1 MRAPLSLVVVSSL
14 LLAACGPTVDLTKG
28 LQVADLTTGWHDA
41 GILPDGNNKIV
52 PAVSFKVKN
61 VSGQALRALQ
71 VNVIFKRLND
81 EVEWGS
87 TFFVVSKSDGL
98 AAGAVSDPLAAN
110 SQQGYTS
117 IDPRAAMLHNK
128 EFVDARVQL
137 FAKYGA
143 VQWTKIGEYQ
153 IDRRLLN
160 P

>member
-1 MRAPLSLVVVSSL
+1 MKAPLSLVVLSSL
-14 LLAACGPTVDLTKG
+14 LFAACGPKVDLTKG
-28 LQVADLTTGWHDA
+28 LEVVDLTSGWHDA

-52 PAVSFKVKN
+52 PAVAFKVKN
-61 VSGQALRALQ
+61 VSDQDLRALQ

-81 EVEWGS
+81 EIEWGS
-87 TFFVVSKSDGL
+87 SFFVVSKSDGL
-98 AAGAVSDPLAAN
+98 AVGAVSDQISAN

-117 IDPRAAMLHNK
+117 IDPRANMLHNK

-137 FAKYGA
+137 FAKYGS
-143 VQWTKIGEYQ
+143 VQWTKIAEHQ

>member
-1 MRAPLSLVVVSSL
+1 MRAPLSLVVLSSS

-28 LQVADLTTGWHDA
+28 LQVAEVTTGWHDD

-61 VSGQALRALQ
+61 VSDQTLRALQ

-87 TFFVVSKSDGL
+87 GFFVVSKSDGL
-98 AAGAVSDPLAAN
+98 AAGAVSDPIAAN

-117 IDPRAAMLHNK
+117 IEPRADMLHHK

-137 FAKYGA
+137 FAKYGS
-143 VQWTKIGEYQ
+143 VQWTKIAEYQ